1 MDPEHCFPEICP
13 RTSSTLFCHLNPT
26 CGVSQ
31 DHEAMLRCLMA
42 KGPSALDLEVR
53 SLGPEGGGSIP
64 LLLQFITMLHTG
76 LNARRYFEAVQAYL
90 GLFLKVR

>member
-1 MDPEHCFPEICP
+1 MPIF
-13 RTSSTLFCHLNPT
+13 FY
-26 CGVSQ
+26 VSQ

-90 GLFLKVR
+90 GLFLKVTKNCTSIYK

>member
-1 MDPEHCFPEICP
+1 
-13 RTSSTLFCHLNPT
+13 
-26 CGVSQ
+26 
-31 DHEAMLRCLMA
+31 MA

-90 GLFLKVR
+90 GLFLKVLDGLSYCTFIYIKKFGSRIF

>member
-1 MDPEHCFPEICP
+1 MGRHTNPV
-13 RTSSTLFCHLNPT
+13 SSLGKYVLCD
-26 CGVSQ
+26 Q

-90 GLFLKVR
+90 GLFLKVLDD

>member
-1 MDPEHCFPEICP
+1 
-13 RTSSTLFCHLNPT
+13 
-26 CGVSQ
+26 
-31 DHEAMLRCLMA
+31 MLRCLMA

-90 GLFLKVR
+90 GLFLKVRRPKILYI